1 MEDLPRPRPRC
12 LLQLRKALQYP
23 GDIATTHR
31 VLRHLL
37 SAVWRQRR
45 DQPCRSTQF
54 QRDEYRGKIRTDS
67 FGASGRSAAVCMVV
81 SRVGGRNLTLPER
94 RSLSTSPWDLDRV
107 RRRQGSQEVTE
118 IVSKRMKLKTN
129 RVGGERA
136 A

>member
-1 MEDLPRPRPRC
+1 MEDLPRPRPRF
-12 LLQLRKALQYP
+12 LLQLRQAAQQP

-45 DQPCRSTQF
+45 DQPCRSTQSNETNIAA
-54 QRDEYRGKIRTDS
+54 RSEWIA

-94 RSLSTSPWDLDRV
+94 RSLSTSPWDLDTIHYSLAQFV
-107 RRRQGSQEVTE
+107 VD
-118 IVSKRMKLKTN
+118 
-129 RVGGERA
+129 
-136 A
+136 